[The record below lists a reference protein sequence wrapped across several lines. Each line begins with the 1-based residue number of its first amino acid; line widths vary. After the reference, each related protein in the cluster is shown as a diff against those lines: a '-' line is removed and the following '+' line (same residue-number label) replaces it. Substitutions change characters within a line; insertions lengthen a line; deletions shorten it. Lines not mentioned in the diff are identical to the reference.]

1 MRTNKRRIHCSIF
14 AFFLSSMTVWFMP
27 MASFEQEESIIFAYI
42 LAAVFWLGLVLGVVF
57 QLLVSR
63 DRKRDINY
71 NDERGLPLLRFFSN
85 RPAKFFDALLIAGV
99 VTLVSSFFIGSFPQ
113 WLTTAAIFASAF
125 GFEMHGVFN
134 SKNYKYAREARRGRR
149 NSYIGGMGNG

>member
-1 MRTNKRRIHCSIF
+1 MQTSKRRIFFAIF

-27 MASFEQEESIIFAYI
+27 MASFEQKESITFAYI
-42 LAAVFWLGLVLGVVF
+42 LAAIFWLGLVLGIVF

-63 DRKRDINY
+63 TRKRDSNY
-71 NDERGLPLLRFFSN
+71 KDEKGLPLLRFFSN

-99 VTLVSSFFIGSFPQ
+99 VTLAASFFIGSFPQ

-134 SKNYKYAREARRGRR
+134 GKNYKYTREARRGCSPRA
-149 NSYIGGMGNG
+149 